1 MLKVSYSSVTGKKI
15 KKGKKSNTLVEKPQ
29 AFLWLAYCSYQL
41 CKYKINCWML
51 HFSKTFLLFPHH
63 EVTHLQSSI
72 KGISL
77 YMMFIL
83 KEISYFKI
91 LVQRNRLLLCTL
103 VGRKEE
109 HWRVEISWTEVINYW
124 LRESKGTLNLSYD
137 LKKIYIHRE
146 RKGINHKTRS
156 M

>member
-1 MLKVSYSSVTGKKI
+1 
-15 KKGKKSNTLVEKPQ
+15 
-29 AFLWLAYCSYQL
+29 
-41 CKYKINCWML
+41 ML

-63 EVTHLQSSI
+63 EVTHLLSYI
-72 KGISL
+72 KGISF

-109 HWRVEISWTEVINYW
+109 H
-124 LRESKGTLNLSYD
+124 
-137 LKKIYIHRE
+137 
-146 RKGINHKTRS
+146 
-156 M
+156 